1 MSMPESQDQRQKE
14 RPPIT
19 QVLTE
24 GQRRSLSLLLRRV
37 ERVGWQVEEQMQQA
51 GPADLTLTHFTQMPD
66 PSQRAMLLQLAQ
78 ALRQKAVQ
86 LALDCGFEG
95 EEESCLR
102 TLHAQFTVL
111 WTDLE
116 EARPDKLRRYGALH
130 PLAEGRLGPRIQE
143 LIELVLALDGVV
155 SGARHASQGLPS
167 TDHQIEAR

>member
-1 MSMPESQDQRQKE
+1 MSMPESKDQKQKE
-14 RPPIT
+14 MPPIT

-51 GPADLTLTHFTQMPD
+51 VPSDLALTHFTHLPD
-66 PSQRAMLLQLAQ
+66 FSQRAKLMELAR
-78 ALRQKAVQ
+78 ALRQEAVQ

-116 EARPDKLRRYGALH
+116 EARPGKLRRYGALH
-130 PLAEGRLGPRIQE
+130 PLAEGRLGPRIQKM
-143 LIELVLALDGVV
+143 IEVVLALDRVASGTGDV
-155 SGARHASQGLPS
+155 SQESAGG
-167 TDHQIEAR
+167 TEN